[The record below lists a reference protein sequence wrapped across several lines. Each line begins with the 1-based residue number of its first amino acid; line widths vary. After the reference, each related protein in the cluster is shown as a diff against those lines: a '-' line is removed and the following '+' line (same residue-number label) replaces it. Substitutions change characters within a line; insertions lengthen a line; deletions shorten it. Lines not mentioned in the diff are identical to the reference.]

1 MNYQDF
7 MRQLHSKFKEK
18 YLLKEYRKKSVT
30 QEYQVYLEVHINA
43 DKTEGAT
50 LEDIISKI
58 RGINGVT
65 VVRTSD
71 TSKMVDR
78 KYDSIIYIK
87 YNPVSFDKG
96 VPLTKQYEYIRGQIE
111 GIPGVQVG
119 NKTPSPG
126 ELVQKGNTNS

>member
-7 MRQLHSKFKEK
+7 MRQLHSKFKKK
-18 YLLKEYRKKSVT
+18 YSLKEYRKKSVT

-78 KYDSIIYIK
+78 RYDSVIYIK

-111 GIPGVQVG
+111 KIPGVQIG
-119 NKTPSPG
+119 NKTPPPG
-126 ELVQKGNTNS
+126 ELVQKGNTN

>member
-1 MNYQDF
+1 MNINEFY
-7 MRQLHSKFKEK
+7 RKLHSDFKEK
-18 YLLKEYRKKSVT
+18 YLLSEYRKKSIT
-30 QEYQVYLEVHINA
+30 QEYQLYLEVHINA

-65 VVRTSD
+65 IVRTSD
-71 TSKMVDR
+71 TTKMVDR

-96 VPLTKQYEYIRGQIE
+96 VPLTKQYEYIRKQVE
-111 GIPGVQVG
+111 NIPGVSIG
-119 NKTPSPG
+119 NKTPAPG